1 MLGKA
6 MSMAQ
11 SNAEKTIAD
20 LSANISKEDAEKLKH
35 EVDNMVTVGDKAK
48 SDLKKAI
55 QAQKEYGT

>member
-1 MLGKA
+1 